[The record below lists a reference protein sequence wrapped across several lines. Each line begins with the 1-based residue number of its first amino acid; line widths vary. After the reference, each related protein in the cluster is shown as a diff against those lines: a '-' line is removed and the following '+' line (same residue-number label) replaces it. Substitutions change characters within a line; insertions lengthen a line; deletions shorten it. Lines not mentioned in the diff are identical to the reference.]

1 LKGKLKGKFN
11 IFSSYYLSPPFLLSF
26 LLYKISIIT
35 FNVLLFIFIKYVCVF
50 ILSMIIEKCCIDCL
64 RFRPM
69 YHNAHRCYDCAME
82 RRKKLDRLR
91 FKNRKKGGGAKI

>member
-1 LKGKLKGKFN
+1 
-11 IFSSYYLSPPFLLSF
+11 
-26 LLYKISIIT
+26 
-35 FNVLLFIFIKYVCVF
+35 
-50 ILSMIIEKCCIDCL
+50 MIIEKCCIDCL
-64 RFRPM
+64 RIRPM